1 MNSSVN
7 AAFSFGTMPASTIAC
22 ATCGRA
28 IVSPPAISRTRSN
41 SIGYPSSW
49 SFSIISSPRRNRV
62 SVSRRSS
69 SRSASLDG
77 SIQYARTC
85 RLASSYSAENSIP
98 GTTSILSPAAAAASS
113 SPANVSWSV
122 IATPVSPRSTARS
135 TSSVGVNV
143 PSERFVWAW
152 RS

>member
-69 SRSASLDG
+69 SRSASFDG

-98 GTTSILSPAAAAASS
+98 GTSSILSPGRRGRLVESRQRVVVGDRDPCQPALHGQVDQLSS
-113 SPANVSWSV
+113 A
-122 IATPVSPRSTARS
+122 
-135 TSSVGVNV
+135 
-143 PSERFVWAW
+143 
-152 RS
+152 